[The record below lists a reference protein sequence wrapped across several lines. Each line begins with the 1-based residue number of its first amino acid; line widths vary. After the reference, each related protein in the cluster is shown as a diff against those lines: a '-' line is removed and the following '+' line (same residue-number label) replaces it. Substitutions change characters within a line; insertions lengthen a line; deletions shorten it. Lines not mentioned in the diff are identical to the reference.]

1 MATTTP
7 PAKTASKSA
16 VTTTMSEW
24 AAGLE
29 FEQLSSD
36 AVYQAKR
43 FLLDSIGC
51 ALGGYQQHD
60 VKIALSVLDEIA
72 GRGTATVI
80 GTGKRID
87 PVSASLANALMIR
100 CMDYNDIYWKQDP
113 SHPSDIFPAAM
124 AACERMPPGANSST
138 G

>member
-1 MATTTP
+1 ELDPEPKPRSPEPKMKEAVATKETITT
-7 PAKTASKSA
+7 K
-16 VTTTMSEW
+16 MSRW
-24 AAGLE
+24 AASVRY
-29 FEQLSSD
+29 EQLSQD
-36 AVYQAKR
+36 AIYQAKR

-60 VKIALSVLDEIA
+60 VKIALEVLNEIG
-72 GRGTATVI
+72 GRGTSTVI
-80 GTGKRID
+80 GTGQKID

-124 AACERMPPGANSST
+124 ACC
-138 G
+138 